1 MQQKIVPNLWF
12 DTQAEDAAN
21 FYVSVFKNSRIVDVT
36 RYTDAGPREAGI
48 VMTIEFELDGQRFV
62 GINGGPEFTFDE
74 AVSFAIMCGDQD
86 EVDSYWEQLTN
97 GGEEGPCGWLKDRFG
112 LSWQVVPTGME
123 EMLHDPDPARAE
135 RAMRAML
142 GMRKIDIAA
151 IRSAADGV
159 AAA

>member
-1 MQQKIVPNLWF
+1 
-12 DTQAEDAAN
+12 
-21 FYVSVFKNSRIVDVT
+21 
-36 RYTDAGPREAGI
+36 
-48 VMTIEFELDGQRFV
+48 
-62 GINGGPEFTFDE
+62 
-74 AVSFAIMCGDQD
+74 
-86 EVDSYWEQLTN
+86 
-97 GGEEGPCGWLKDRFG
+97 
-112 LSWQVVPTGME
+112 ME